1 MAKASEHKTKMRK
14 ELWEAEMELS
24 RTVVGLENA
33 AQSFNGKA
41 AALQLIPITA
51 KNSNGI
57 RCARACVRACV
68 GHFFTS
74 PLYNM
79 QRLHQPLTHPFP
91 PFKTPRYEMTV
102 AKAAVAPGAEPQALV
117 GVDIKGVIRP
127 SLAQIKAVI
136 IDKVHEARCVGLGLG

>member
-1 MAKASEHKTKMRK
+1 MAKASEHKAKMRK

-57 RCARACVRACV
+57 RCVRACV
-68 GHFFTS
+68 HA
-74 PLYNM
+74 
-79 QRLHQPLTHPFP
+79 R
-91 PFKTPRYEMTV
+91 
-102 AKAAVAPGAEPQALV
+102 
-117 GVDIKGVIRP
+117 GVVPDVCCG
-127 SLAQIKAVI
+127 
-136 IDKVHEARCVGLGLG
+136 GLWCDGR